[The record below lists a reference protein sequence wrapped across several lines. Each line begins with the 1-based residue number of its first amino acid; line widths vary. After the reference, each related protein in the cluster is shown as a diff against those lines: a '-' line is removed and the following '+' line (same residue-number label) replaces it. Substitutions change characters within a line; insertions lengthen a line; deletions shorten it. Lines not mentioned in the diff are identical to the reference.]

1 MWKYNYTDELYH
13 HGVKGQRWGFRRYQN
28 KDGSL
33 TPAGRRRANKLRE
46 EYTQLT
52 GKRLIKKPTPK
63 IAAKTSGDNHKKDI
77 KDMSNDE
84 LRTMT
89 DRLTAEKNYIDAVNN
104 RKSVENPQVS
114 NGKKFVNKVLTDVV
128 SPVATDVTKQLL
140 KSYVVKGVNKGLEL
154 ESEYKLYTNNKK
166 KN

>member
-13 HGVKGQRWGFRRYQN
+13 HGVKGQRWGIRRYQY

-33 TPAGRRRANKLRE
+33 TPAGRRRVNKLKE
-46 EYTQLT
+46 EYTSLT

-63 IAAKTSGDNHKKDI
+63 AATKTSNNSSKKEV
-77 KDMSNDE
+77 KDMTNDE
-84 LRTMT
+84 LRIMT
-89 DRLTAEKNYIDAVNN
+89 ERLNAEKNYIDAVNN
-104 RKSVENPQVS
+104 RNSVS
-114 NGKKFVNKVLTDVV
+114 NPTSKGKKLVNKILTDVV

-140 KSYVVKGVNKGLEL
+140 KSYVVKGVNRGLEL
-154 ESEYKLYTNNKK
+154 ENEYKLYTNNKK